1 MINVAILIHSQP
13 AMFELGCALELF
25 ALPRPEYSNWYRTQ
39 VVTFHS
45 QPVTASGGITIQAAK
60 VNSLANY
67 DLLVVPGW
75 SVQAIQ
81 TPQSLMAEI
90 LDLYVRGGRIISF
103 CSGAF
108 LLAESGLLDHRQA
121 CTHWRY
127 QAQFQER
134 FPHIE
139 LVDQVLYCFDGRI
152 GCSAGS
158 AAGLDLGL
166 ELIRQDHGYQIANQV
181 ARRLVI
187 SPHRS
192 GGQSQFVETPIPK
205 THRLFSATLDWALK
219 HLDQAIEVS
228 DLALQAHMSRRSFD
242 RHFRQTM
249 NMTAKEWLNRQR
261 VERARVMLE
270 QAAQQSLEQVAAQCG
285 FHSAMNMRLNFHK
298 YLTISPSEYRNR
310 FAVRHL

>member
-1 MINVAILIHSQP
+1 MANVAILINSQP
-13 AMFELGCALELF
+13 PMFELGCALELF
-25 ALPRPEYSNWYRTQ
+25 ALSRPEYSNWYQTR

-45 QPVTASGGITIQAAK
+45 QPMTASGGIEIQAAR
-60 VNSLANY
+60 VSSLEEY

-75 SVQAIQ
+75 SVQQ
-81 TPQSLMAEI
+81 THLPEMLATET
-90 LDLYVRGGRIISF
+90 LALYGRGGRVISF

-108 LLAESGLLDHRQA
+108 LLAAIGLLDNRQA

-127 QAQFQER
+127 QAQFREC
-134 FPHIE
+134 FPQIE
-139 LVDQVLYCFDGRI
+139 LADQVLYCFDGRV

-166 ELIRQDHGYQIANQV
+166 ELIRQDYGYQIANQV

-205 THRLFSATLDWALK
+205 THRLFSTTLDWALQ
-219 HLDQAIEVS
+219 HLDQAIDVN
-228 DLALQAHMSRRSFD
+228 DLASQAHMSRRSFD

-261 VERARVMLE
+261 VERARVLLE
-270 QAAQQSLEQVAAQCG
+270 QDSQQSLEQIACHCG
-285 FHSAMNMRLNFHK
+285 FRSAMNMRLNFQK
-298 YLTISPSEYRNR
+298 YLTVSPSTYRDR
-310 FAVRHL
+310 FAARRL